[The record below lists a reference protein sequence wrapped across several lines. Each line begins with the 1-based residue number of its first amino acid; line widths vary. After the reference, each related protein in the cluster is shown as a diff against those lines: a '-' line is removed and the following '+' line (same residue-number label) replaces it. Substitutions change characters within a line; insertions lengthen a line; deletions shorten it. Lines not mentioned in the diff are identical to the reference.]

1 MTTSQTTKFYTFLVC
16 FLRLFFFKFYYRL
29 NESRILAC
37 GRTTRI
43 TKVSWKK
50 RMVIKTMRK
59 DSFMEPVSR
68 LSITSIRV
76 DLIAVMQEKMVN
88 PLLQAL

>member
-1 MTTSQTTKFYTFLVC
+1 MATSPTT
-16 FLRLFFFKFYYRL
+16 LFHTHIHYGIFTPVFFYYRL

-43 TKVSWKK
+43 TKASWRK

-59 DSFMEPVSR
+59 DYFMEPVSR
-68 LSITSIRV
+68 LSVTSIRV
-76 DLIAVMQEKMVN
+76 GLIAAMQEKMVN
-88 PLLQAL
+88 HLL